1 MTIRIVRMSRS
12 WSDRRTDMV
21 KAIRVARH
29 MAQED
34 ALMNL
39 FGEVSRILD
48 AHLYSQREEE
58 VLFTVDSL
66 SASAIHGFIKRT
78 MPLPLSVL
86 AGILGTCVMHMPM
99 EVHYLE
105 KLERALRRTRNRL
118 LIDEWRPWNR
128 SGTKLLDIMP
138 SQEDMMAPVNNPDLA
153 WRNVGRC
160 CGTLWDL
167 LRREIPKTGP
177 DQVLCYVPGM
187 LAM

>member
-12 WSDRRTDMV
+12 WSDRRTHMV
-21 KAIRVARH
+21 EAIRMARH
-29 MAQED
+29 IAQED
-34 ALMNL
+34 DRVDL
-39 FGEVSRILD
+39 FREMRRILD
-48 AHLYSQREEE
+48 EHLYSQREEE
-58 VLFTVDSL
+58 VLYTVASL

-86 AGILGTCVMHMPM
+86 AGIRGTWVMHMPM

-105 KLERALRRTRNRL
+105 KLERALRRTRYRL
-118 LIDEWRPWNR
+118 LLDGWRPWNR

-138 SQEDMMAPVNNPDLA
+138 SKEDMMAPVNDQDYV
-153 WRNVGRC
+153 WRTIGHC

-167 LRREIPKTGP
+167 LRREIPRTGP